1 MNNMNLTITPI
12 FNDDCSAII
21 GLILP
26 IQQIEF
32 NVPFTIEDQL
42 SRGRRQFLGSKS
54 RE

>member
-1 MNNMNLTITPI
+1 MNNMSLTITPI

-21 GLILP
+21 DLILP

-32 NVPFTIEDQL
+32 NVPITIEYQL
-42 SRGRRQFLGSKS
+42 SPGRRQFMGSKS